1 MANMFIQL
9 PANDPFLSQMNFGK
23 LIKTSIPTSAISA
36 SYNPSTGILL
46 IKATY
51 TQTI

>member
-1 MANMFIQL
+1 
-9 PANDPFLSQMNFGK
+9 MNFNT

-36 SYNPSTGILL
+36 TYDPSTGILL